1 MIATAG
7 SPAVN
12 IAPLAWPC
20 SAEARPCGSPD
31 GFPYRSISAVCLLE
45 CDATLSSSSSQDLIV
60 LEPPDGI
67 LLGGLGRDHD
77 LKGSRNEDGVKGRD
91 DVGNGG
97 CSVDRGRGASFENID
112 LLDSRVGPLDV
123 CGRRDD
129 FFDDLGRRGLPGSSA
144 SGGAVPCRC
153 ERCNR
158 IEVGDL
164 DFERELAT
172 FRLSTLA

>member
-12 IAPLAWPC
+12 IAPLTWPC

-31 GFPYRSISAVCLLE
+31 GFPYRSISAVCLLDF
-45 CDATLSSSSSQDLIV
+45 DATLSSSSSQDLTV
-60 LEPPDGI
+60 LEP
-67 LLGGLGRDHD
+67 LGGLGRDHG
-77 LKGSRNEDGVKGRD
+77 LKGSRKEDGEKGGD

-97 CSVDRGRGASFENID
+97 CSVDRGKGASFENID

-144 SGGAVPCRC
+144 SGGAVPCRW